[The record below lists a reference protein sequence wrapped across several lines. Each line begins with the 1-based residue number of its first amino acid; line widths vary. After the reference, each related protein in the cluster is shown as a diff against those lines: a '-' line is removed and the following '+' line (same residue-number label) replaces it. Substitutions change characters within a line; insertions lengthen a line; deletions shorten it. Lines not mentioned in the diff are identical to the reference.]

1 MLTQLHIK
9 NFTLF
14 KRADLHF
21 SDHLNIFIGENGTG
35 KTHLLKLPHAI
46 ISNSAEEVAR
56 NANGLQGSQ
65 PTKGALQSGIA
76 SKLVNV
82 FRPDALGRLVKRRQG
97 REKCEVN
104 LRFRQSDL
112 NVKIAF
118 ATNSKSEVE
127 VLEMP
132 SGFIDKAPVFFP
144 THELLTVFP
153 GFVSLYKNYH
163 TGFDETWWE
172 MCLLLGAPA
181 VKGPRE
187 ARVKKALQPLETAM
201 GGSVVLDANGRFY
214 LNIPGSGKMEMPLV
228 AEGLR
233 KLAMIS
239 RLIATGSLLDK
250 GYLFWDEPET
260 NLNPGLIKLIA
271 KVIIDLSKS
280 GIQSFVST
288 HSLFLMREM
297 EILLQAKEYKKIR
310 PKIFAMVKNADDIVD
325 IEQADHFDGIKNI
338 ASLDEELM
346 QSDRFMETK

>member
-1 MLTQLHIK
+1 MLTKLHIK

-14 KRADLHF
+14 KHCNLHF
-21 SDHLNIFIGENGTG
+21 SDNLNIFIGENGTG

-46 ISNSAEEVAR
+46 ISNSAEEATR
-56 NANGLQGSQ
+56 NANAQDSQ

-97 REKCEVN
+97 REKCEVK
-104 LRFRQSDL
+104 LSFRQSDL

-118 ATNSKSEVE
+118 ATNSKTEVE

-132 SGFIDKAPVFFP
+132 SAIIDKAPVFFP

-187 ARVKKALQPLETAM
+187 AKVKKALQPLETAM

-271 KVIIDLSKS
+271 RVIIDLSKS

-297 EILLQAKEYKKIR
+297 EILLQSKEYKKIK
-310 PKIFAMVKNADDIVD
+310 PKIFAMVKDGDDID
-325 IEQADHFDGIKNI
+325 IEQADNFDDIKNI

-346 QSDRFMETK
+346 QSDRFMEVE